1 MIACLRRNEVI
12 MNKKPKGNQKHLTL
26 SQRLEIEKA
35 LLVGDSFAAIARKL
49 DKDPSTISK
58 EVRKHSRVKE
68 SKDASFAPIP
78 CNNRKGCKIR
88 YLCDDLCGTS
98 CALCK
103 KPNFKCIYICPNYDP
118 KICAKLKKPPYVCNG
133 CGKRINCL
141 MERKVYSAKY
151 ADDTYRE
158 RLVSS
163 REGINQTPASIMK
176 MDQLVSPLIK
186 KGQSLAHIYAHH
198 AEEIGCSRRTLYNYL
213 DRSVLTA
220 RNIDLRRRVK
230 YKQRRTSTRT
240 SVKDRAYRNNR
251 NYSDFQKLLKEEP
264 NINVVEMDVV
274 EGIKGGK
281 VFLTMMFR
289 NCSLMLI
296 FLLESKT
303 QAEVERIFNEMMFVL
318 GVEEFTKLFSVILT
332 DGGPEFQN
340 PDALENSP
348 YSNKR
353 TSIYY
358 CDPYSSWQKGMIE
371 KNHEY
376 IRLVLPKGSSFDY
389 LKHQDVMLLQNN
401 INSEA
406 RDSLNGC
413 SPFKLSQLLLNKNFH
428 EALNLKEIAP
438 DDVFLKPELLKK

>member
-1 MIACLRRNEVI
+1 

-68 SKDASFAPIP
+68 SKDANFAPIP
-78 CNNRKGCKIR
+78 CNNRKECKIR

-240 SVKDRAYRNNR
+240 SVKDRAYRNDR
-251 NYSDFQKLLKEEP
+251 NYLDFQNYLRK
-264 NINVVEMDVV
+264 
-274 EGIKGGK
+274 
-281 VFLTMMFR
+281 
-289 NCSLMLI
+289 
-296 FLLESKT
+296 
-303 QAEVERIFNEMMFVL
+303 
-318 GVEEFTKLFSVILT
+318 
-332 DGGPEFQN
+332 
-340 PDALENSP
+340 SP
-348 YSNKR
+348 
-353 TSIYY
+353 I
-358 CDPYSSWQKGMIE
+358 
-371 KNHEY
+371 
-376 IRLVLPKGSSFDY
+376 
-389 LKHQDVMLLQNN
+389 
-401 INSEA
+401 
-406 RDSLNGC
+406 
-413 SPFKLSQLLLNKNFH
+413 
-428 EALNLKEIAP
+428 
-438 DDVFLKPELLKK
+438 